1 MESDDISEETT
12 LVFKGIDGAEAES
25 FIRSVQRIAR
35 TAGRTRDNE
44 WIADLVSTCITGEA
58 LRWYVELD
66 DDTHNDWKLLRK
78 AMLRQ
83 YPSPTQPSA
92 PSSLSGIPV
101 PAAAATPPSP
111 LSSNQSTQAP
121 KAIYRIRLYF
131 ADEEPESKFF
141 LSTGDEAEVC
151 LTKDYARAL
160 NVRWTSRNGLR
171 MMENGVE
178 TQRKMGLAWYLGRS
192 DEDRLDKTVN
202 FACICISDSGGDLPP
217 IDGYRGPT
225 CIVDW
230 ITDKDGWLQ
239 SSSYIDRTQ
248 YQHQY
253 YAAAAEGSAIRVCLL
268 PGLEHWGIASSW
280 CFTMK
285 LEPV

>member
-171 MMENGVE
+171 MMENVGAQL
-178 TQRKMGLAWYLGRS
+178 TQPMVHTSNRLPRS
-192 DEDRLDKTVN
+192 RESKLSAR
-202 FACICISDSGGDLPP
+202 
-217 IDGYRGPT
+217 
-225 CIVDW
+225 W
-230 ITDKDGWLQ
+230 GWHGTWADQTKIGSTKQ
-239 SSSYIDRTQ
+239 SSALRPLSLRD
-248 YQHQY
+248 
-253 YAAAAEGSAIRVCLL
+253 SC
-268 PGLEHWGIASSW
+268 
-280 CFTMK
+280 
-285 LEPV
+285 